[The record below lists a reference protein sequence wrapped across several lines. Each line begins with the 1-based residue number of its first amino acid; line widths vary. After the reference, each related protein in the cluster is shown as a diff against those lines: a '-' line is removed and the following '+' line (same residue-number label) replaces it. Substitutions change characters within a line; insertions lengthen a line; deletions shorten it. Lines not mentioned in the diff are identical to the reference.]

1 MKNENLKLV
10 KNEIAKVRG
19 AIYYYARLGR
29 IKLEETEQGVAYKEE
44 DLKQA
49 RMSKKSMKK
58 DNIAYITNE
67 DLKLCPYLEANDKGK
82 RDNTLQAYVYQ
93 NKTKRYFNTD
103 TNKVCYSAFDILQRE
118 ISNISK
124 KIGLTKEDVIYALQ
138 KKYQEKQQ

>member
-1 MKNENLKLV
+1 MENKNLKLV
-10 KNEIAKVRG
+10 KNEIAKIRG

-29 IKLEETEQGVAYKEE
+29 IKLEKTEQGIAYNEE

-82 RDNTLQAYVYQ
+82 RDNTLQVYVYHH
-93 NKTKRYFNTD
+93 NTKRYFNTD
-103 TNKVCYSAFDILQRE
+103 TNRVCYNAFDILQRE
-118 ISNISK
+118 IDNISRR
-124 KIGLTKEDVIYALQ
+124 IGLTKDEIIIALQ
-138 KKYQEKQQ
+138 QRYQDK